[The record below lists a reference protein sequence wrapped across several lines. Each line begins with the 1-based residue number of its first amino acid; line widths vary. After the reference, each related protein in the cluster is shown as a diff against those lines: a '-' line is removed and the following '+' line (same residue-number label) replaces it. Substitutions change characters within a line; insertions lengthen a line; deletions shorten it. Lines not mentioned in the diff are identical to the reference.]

1 MKTAIKN
8 SIFLNTYNLFKIT
21 SSNKYFIAHQSIPF
35 TKFPKQNFTL
45 ENQIQSD
52 TPQQA
57 LKEFSIFNPFLFL
70 IN

>member
-1 MKTAIKN
+1 MK
-8 SIFLNTYNLFKIT
+8 SIYTNTYNLFKIT

-45 ENQIQSD
+45 EDQIISE
-52 TPQQA
+52 TPIQA
-57 LKEFSIFNPFLFL
+57 LQTFSSYNPYLFL